1 MAKTEVRKAKRE
13 NFLIGYLKETRA
25 ELRKV
30 NWPSRVEARTL
41 TIVVVAVTI
50 AMAALLGVSDFVF
63 QRLLNGIITV
73 NPIAIIL
80 TVLILLGLLGAGIV
94 ITREEY

>member
-1 MAKTEVRKAKRE
+1 MAKTEVRKANRE
-13 NFLIGYLKETRA
+13 NFLVSYLKETRA

-30 NWPSRVEARTL
+30 SWPSRVEARTL
-41 TIVVVAVTI
+41 TLVVVAVTI

-63 QRLLNGIITV
+63 QRLLNGIISV
-73 NPIAIIL
+73 NVVAIIL
-80 TVLILLGLLGAGIV
+80 TLLILLGMLGVAIV